1 VRNQIAMFMKT
12 IAKTGR
18 IISTLIFAT
27 GIYANAQTVSAPST
41 HTNTTT
47 PKKSVNFKL
56 TNEQNNKVVANPTD
70 ADIHAMVV
78 SLTDDFGPVL
88 SLQTLGDAQYL
99 SMDEISKSKFGFTCK
114 DGNIAWTTKDGHEC
128 SPEVAIKIIISYR
141 DQTPDWKKLG
151 EWKQAPVRP

>member
-1 VRNQIAMFMKT
+1 M
-12 IAKTGR
+12 
-18 IISTLIFAT
+18 
-27 GIYANAQTVSAPST
+27 
-41 HTNTTT
+41 
-47 PKKSVNFKL
+47 NFKL
-56 TNEQNNKVVANPTD
+56 TSEQNNKVIANPTD

-88 SLQTLGDAQYL
+88 TLQTPGDAQYL
-99 SMDEISKSKFGFTCK
+99 SMDEIAKGKFGFTCK

-151 EWKQAPVRP
+151 EWIQVPAQP